1 MSYFAYRALTPYL
14 PSIRLVRL
22 HPRAT
27 HAPSMTSAARQPSVA
42 CTIFHVSLDHPPPY
56 FALSYTWGDV
66 HQKGCILVHG
76 SPFYV
81 TKSLETALI
90 HLTPDDAPLTLW
102 IDALC
107 IDQNDEVEKAEQ
119 VRKMHRI
126 YSHATSVI
134 TWLGPATETSD
145 AAMSW
150 IQCYGSLAHNLGIG
164 TKPELQLRALLQAF
178 QSNPSKL
185 PHKGFEEFLRE
196 ISNQLSPPRSGG
208 ADNVVTALYELFTR
222 SYWSRIWVVQ
232 ELTYGKCVRIVCGK
246 MSVSEELLHHSLKL
260 LRNFAY
266 YEHIKLG
273 QSPLPIKLDLG
284 SAALGLR
291 NPIDI
296 LKTRRATGPFPLI
309 YLIRTFRYFEATDPR
324 DRIFALLSFAEDAAA
339 LGIKPDYQKS
349 CREVY
354 VETTRS
360 LISKCFFDI
369 LSLCQVHN
377 NIPELPSW
385 VPDFASISQR
395 VPLQQR
401 AMDRKA
407 VPLTTVLHPRFS
419 ASGDYRKTR
428 VPCELVQI
436 SPTSLLLPAKLVD
449 RVARVGTIW
458 EQGTIKTW
466 LQELKGFL
474 DSGSAVF
481 EPDDLK
487 DVWRTAVADQE
498 ISQGDQKPRLSR
510 KELDKVHEL
519 LKGLDLSAVDEKV
532 LVALGLGDYTY
543 QLQDVA
549 RGNRPFSTENGHIGI
564 GPDDMELGDL
574 LYILIGAQVPYTLRP
589 NTHGRL
595 HLVGEVYANGIMD
608 GEYMDDGQSID
619 MSNPARDLPRISN
632 VTEKLEP
639 CQEPECKHLH

>member
-14 PSIRLVRL
+14 PSIWLVRL

-27 HAPSMTSAARQPSVA
+27 HAPSMTSAARQPSEMPQPSVA
-42 CTIFHVSLDHPPPY
+42 CTIFHVSLDHPLPY

-164 TKPELQLRALLQAF
+164 TKPELQFRPLLQAF

-185 PHKGFEEFLRE
+185 PHKGFEEFLRG

-232 ELTYGKCVRIVCGK
+232 ELTYGKCVRVVCGK

-296 LKTRRATGPFPLI
+296 LKTRRATGPFLLI

-407 VPLTTVLHPRFS
+407 VPLTT
-419 ASGDYRKTR
+419 
-428 VPCELVQI
+428 
-436 SPTSLLLPAKLVD
+436 
-449 RVARVGTIW
+449 
-458 EQGTIKTW
+458 
-466 LQELKGFL
+466 GFL

-549 RGNRPFSTENGHIGI
+549 RGRRPFSTENGHIGI

-608 GEYMDDGQSID
+608 GEYMDD
-619 MSNPARDLPRISN
+619 
-632 VTEKLEP
+632 E
-639 CQEPECKHLH
+639 